1 MLTPTSATTPATTPV
16 APSAAVPGPV
26 SAPGPVVNPN
36 PAPTGATEVPLAP
49 KPATSEPVQAV
60 STIAKM
66 SPIMLWYAVSVYA
79 YAAAFKKA
87 ANDIMSAPDGN
98 GLFPMDQDINQPV
111 QATKGDQMDADTK
124 ACYDLN
130 SKAIDSVIK
139 ETKVDKNGNPLTDEQ
154 KIAERDAAIF
164 DPEEAEGPDEPEVT
178 AAP

>member
-1 MLTPTSATTPATTPV
+1 MLTPTTATTPATTTI
-16 APSAAVPGPV
+16 APTTAVPGPT
-26 SAPGPVVNPN
+26 ST
-36 PAPTGATEVPLAP
+36 PAPAPKPIPTSAGATEAPLAP
-49 KPATSEPVQAV
+49 QPATNEPAPA
-60 STIAKM
+60 STTQKM

-87 ANDIMSAPDGN
+87 ANDIMSSPDGN

-124 ACYDLN
+124 AYYDLN

-139 ETKVDKNGNPLTDEQ
+139 ETKADKNGNPLTDEQ